1 MSLTTEQLVRRIH
14 DAPARIVLAVAGG
27 GGRAIAALLEVPG
40 ASRTLLEAV
49 VPYCEKAMVDWLG
62 GRPEQF
68 CSEPTARA
76 VAMAAY
82 RRACQLDEGPGT
94 VPVFAQPGTDRR
106 SVGDCPP
113 PQSAGPVAGVACTA
127 SLATDRPKRG
137 PHRAHLAIQ
146 TAAITTSQSIEF
158 QKERRSRGEEEQ
170 LVSRLILNAIA
181 EACGLEARLDLELA
195 PGERIEEA
203 RLVAPQAW
211 QELLAGSIDAVCE
224 GAGWHAQ
231 NEVMGVGG
239 STGPQPRPSSLRVCH
254 PAAEPEAAARTV
266 FPGAFNPLH
275 AGHRHMAEIARKR
288 LRLPVEFE
296 ISIQN
301 VDKLPLDYLETARRL
316 EQFGRDQVVWLT
328 RAATFDEKSARF
340 PGATFVVGSDTLR
353 RIADP
358 RYYGSDP
365 AACRA
370 ALGRILAR
378 GSRFLV
384 FGRQESGRFVGLADL
399 DLPPELQAACEEV
412 PADEFRED
420 ISSTELRAAEQ
431 T

>member
-1 MSLTTEQLVRRIH
+1 
-14 DAPARIVLAVAGG
+14 
-27 GGRAIAALLEVPG
+27 
-40 ASRTLLEAV
+40 
-49 VPYCEKAMVDWLG
+49 
-62 GRPEQF
+62 
-68 CSEPTARA
+68 
-76 VAMAAY
+76 
-82 RRACQLDEGPGT
+82 
-94 VPVFAQPGTDRR
+94 
-106 SVGDCPP
+106 
-113 PQSAGPVAGVACTA
+113 
-127 SLATDRPKRG
+127 
-137 PHRAHLAIQ
+137 
-146 TAAITTSQSIEF
+146 
-158 QKERRSRGEEEQ
+158 
-170 LVSRLILNAIA
+170 
-181 EACGLEARLDLELA
+181 
-195 PGERIEEA
+195 
-203 RLVAPQAW
+203 
-211 QELLAGSIDAVCE
+211 
-224 GAGWHAQ
+224 
-231 NEVMGVGG
+231 
-239 STGPQPRPSSLRVCH
+239 
-254 PAAEPEAAARTV
+254 
-266 FPGAFNPLH
+266 
-275 AGHRHMAEIARKR
+275 MAEIARKR
-288 LRLPVEFE
+288 LGMPVEFE